1 MGLSEEERLDLVRE
15 RFEFQLC
22 LKIWK
27 TIFLGW
33 CGGWCLADEDESV
46 TLGWCL
52 RMIRCLVSGSM
63 VKNIRGGVLLL
74 VVEEKWKLGDKEV
87 IDFEEEK
94 WVFFSFVSFKRGFL
108 CVFILFFFI
117 LCMMRG
123 AY

>member
-1 MGLSEEERLDLVRE
+1 M
-15 RFEFQLC
+15 
-22 LKIWK
+22 
-27 TIFLGW
+27 
-33 CGGWCLADEDESV
+33 
-46 TLGWCL
+46 
-52 RMIRCLVSGSM
+52 
-63 VKNIRGGVLLL
+63 RGGVLLL